1 MGGNFRAAASVAVAW
16 PYKREN
22 FLSRNRDGIVP
33 QADHFATNR
42 KTAKNF

>member
-1 MGGNFRAAASVAVAW
+1 VAW
-16 PYKREN
+16 QGLPYKREN